1 MAPDPHRRETR
12 RARRRKHNPD
22 GTMSLRDH
30 LYDLRHRLTLAIAFI
45 AIGAI
50 FGYIW
55 WSWQIWPNGSLSK
68 IMLEPYCSLPAKAR
82 PPGECT
88 LLQTTPFEGFLVRMK
103 VGLGA
108 GAVLTS
114 PLWLYQIWAFIAPG
128 LYNKER
134 KFARRFVLF
143 ASLLFIAGALLAY
156 YVVPQGLEVVVG
168 FGGDVFTTFFKA
180 NEYFSFILVMLL
192 IFGVSFE
199 LPLVIIMLNQTGVL
213 SYEKLKSW
221 RRGFFF
227 GLFVFAAIATPGT
240 DPFSMLALSLAMC
253 VLFEASVQV
262 ARVHDK
268 RKARR
273 ELGAEEDYSKL
284 GDDDVSP
291 LKMDTHSDEDNQ
303 PSPTPATPPPASSQ
317 ERPQDKPYT
326 GYDDVT

>member
-1 MAPDPHRRETR
+1 MARDPHRRESRQARKR
-12 RARRRKHNPD
+12 RHNPD

-30 LYDLRHRLTLAIAFI
+30 LYDLRHRLTLALLFLTV
-45 AIGAI
+45 GAI

-55 WSWQIWPNGSLSK
+55 WSWPIWPGGSLSA
-68 IMLEPYCSLPAKAR
+68 IMIKPYCDLPAGAR

-88 LLQTTPFEGFLVRMK
+88 LLQTTPFEGFLVRLK

-128 LYNKER
+128 LYAKER

-143 ASLLFIAGALLAY
+143 ASILFIAGAFLAY
-156 YVVPQGLEVVVG
+156 YVVPQGLAVLVG

-180 NEYFSFILVMLL
+180 DDYFSFVLVMLL

-199 LPLVIIMLNQTGVL
+199 LPLVITMLNQTGVL
-213 SYEKLKSW
+213 PYEKLKRW

-240 DPFSMLALSLAMC
+240 DPFSMVALAIAM
-253 VLFEASVQV
+253 VLLFELAVQIS
-262 ARVHDK
+262 RVHDR
-268 RKARR
+268 RKAARAV
-273 ELGAEEDYSKL
+273 GGEEDYSQL
-284 GDDDVSP
+284 DDDEVSP
-291 LKMDTHSDEDNQ
+291 LNVNTQAEV
-303 PSPTPATPPPASSQ
+303 PSPTPASPPD
-317 ERPQDKPYT
+317 DKP
-326 GYDDVT
+326 GGGNRYDDVT

>member
-1 MAPDPHRRETR
+1 MARDPHRRESRRTR
-12 RARRRKHNPD
+12 SRRQNPD

-30 LYDLRHRLTLAIAFI
+30 LYDLRHRLTLAIAFL
-45 AIGAI
+45 AVGAI
-50 FGYIW
+50 FGYFW
-55 WSWQIWPNGSLSK
+55 WAWEIWPNGSLSK
-68 IMLEPYCSLPAKAR
+68 IMLEPYCSLPPNTR
-82 PPGECT
+82 PPGPCT
-88 LLQTTPFEGFLVRMK
+88 LLQTTPFEGFLVRLK

-143 ASLLFIAGALLAY
+143 ASVLFVAGAFLAY

-168 FGGDVFTTFFKA
+168 FGGEVFTTFFKA
-180 NEYFSFILVMLL
+180 DEYFSFILVMLL

-199 LPLVIIMLNQTGVL
+199 LPLVIVMLNQTGVL
-213 SYEKLKSW
+213 PYEKLKRW

-227 GLFVFAAIATPGT
+227 GLFVFAAVATPGT
-240 DPFSMLALSLAMC
+240 DPFSMLALAIAM
-253 VLFEASVQV
+253 VLLFEVAVQI

-268 RKARR
+268 RKAKL
-273 ELGAEEDYSKL
+273 EAGGEEDYSTL
-284 GDDDVSP
+284 DDDEVST
-291 LKMDTHSDEDNQ
+291 LNLDNTRAEDEQ
-303 PSPTPATPPPASSQ
+303 PSPTPASPPDRPKSS
-317 ERPQDKPYT
+317 

>member
-1 MAPDPHRRETR
+1 MARDPHRRESR
-12 RARRRKHNPD
+12 RSRSRKHNPD

-30 LYDLRHRLTLAIAFI
+30 LYDLRHRLTLALMFL

-55 WSWQIWPNGSLSK
+55 WSWEIWKGGSLGN
-68 IMLEPYCSLPAKAR
+68 IMIAPYCELPADLRLPKD
-82 PPGECT
+82 ECK
-88 LLQTTPFEGFLVRMK
+88 LIQSTPFEAFLVRLK

-114 PLWLYQIWAFIAPG
+114 PFWLYQIWAFVAPG
-128 LYNKER
+128 LYDKER
-134 KFARRFVLF
+134 KFARTFVLF
-143 ASLLFIAGALLAY
+143 ASLLFVAGAFLAY
-156 YVVPQGLEVVVG
+156 YVVPQGLDVLVS
-168 FGGDVFTTFFKA
+168 FGGDQFATALRA
-180 NEYFSFILVMLL
+180 NDYFSFILVMLL

-213 SYEKLKSW
+213 SYEKLKRW

-240 DPFSMLALSLAMC
+240 DPFSMLALSVAMC
-253 VLFEASVQV
+253 VLFELSVQV
-262 ARVHDK
+262 ARIHDK

-273 ELGAEEDYSKL
+273 LAGAEEDYSNL
-284 GDDDVSP
+284 SDDDVSP
-291 LKMDTHSDEDNQ
+291 LNLQTHKDQDNQ
-303 PSPTPATPPPASSQ
+303 PSPTPTSPP
-317 ERPQDKPYT
+317 RDDKP

>member
-1 MAPDPHRRETR
+1 
-12 RARRRKHNPD
+12 
-22 GTMSLRDH
+22 MSLRDH
-30 LYDLRHRLTLAIAFI
+30 LYDLRYRLTLAMAFL

-55 WSWQIWPNGSLSK
+55 WSWEIWPGGSLGK
-68 IMLEPYCSLPAKAR
+68 IMIAPYCDLPASAR
-82 PPGECT
+82 PPGECK
-88 LLQTTPFEGFLVRMK
+88 LLQTNPFESFLVRLK

-128 LYNKER
+128 LYAKER

-143 ASLLFIAGALLAY
+143 ASVLFVAGAFLAY
-156 YVVPQGLEVVVG
+156 YVVPQGLQVLVG

-180 NEYFSFILVMLL
+180 DEYFSFILAMLL

-213 SYEKLKSW
+213 PYEKLRHW

-240 DPFSMLALSLAMC
+240 DPFSMVALAVAM
-253 VLFEASVQV
+253 VLLFEVAVQV
-262 ARVHDK
+262 SRVHDK
-268 RKARR
+268 RKARL
-273 ELGAEEDYSKL
+273 EAGGEEDYSKL
-284 GDDDVSP
+284 DDDDVSP
-291 LKMDTHSDEDNQ
+291 LNLDNRRAEDDQ
-303 PSPTPATPPPASSQ
+303 PSPTPASPPK
-317 ERPQDKPYT
+317 DKP